1 MVNNRAL
8 GIVAV
13 LAVGAWL
20 TSASLYVV
28 TETQRAIKLRFGE
41 VVETNIQPG
50 LHFKWP
56 VLNSVRFFDARVQT
70 LESEESRFLTA
81 RRNALIVDSYVKWQV
96 VNPSLFY
103 QATRGSLERAES
115 IIEPR
120 VEESLRNAFGSREVS
135 NIISEDRNEMLRAP
149 QKRLN
154 EQLREELGVSIL
166 DIRLKRV
173 ELPQEVRQAVFERM
187 RTERYAEARQYRAQ
201 GKEQAERIRAR
212 ADRERQVK
220 LAEARE
226 KAETLR
232 GQGDAKAAQ
241 IYANAYQQNESFFN
255 FYRSLEAYRNS
266 FDQGDDMLV
275 LSPDSEFFRYFRSAD
290 GRDDSIDDPGA
301 VAAGSTQ

>member
-8 GIVAV
+8 GIVAL

-20 TSASLYVV
+20 ASASLYVV

-41 VVETNIQPG
+41 VVESDIQPG

-56 VLNSVRFFDARVQT
+56 VLNTVRYFDARVQT
-70 LESEESRFLTA
+70 LESTESRFLTA

-96 VNPSLFY
+96 VDPSLFY
-103 QATRGSLERAES
+103 QATRGDPARAENL
-115 IIEPR
+115 IAPR
-120 VEESLRNAFGSREVS
+120 VDESLRNAFGSREV
-135 NIISEDRNEMLRAP
+135 NKIISEDRNEMLQKP
-149 QKRLN
+149 QQTLD
-154 EQLREELGVSIL
+154 EELRDEVGVAIL

-201 GKEQAERIRAR
+201 GQEQAERIRAR

-232 GQGDAKAAQ
+232 GQGDAEAAH
-241 IYANAYQQNESFFN
+241 IYANAYQQDEDFFN

-266 FDQGDDMLV
+266 FDKGDDMLL

-290 GRDDSIDDPGA
+290 GNDDASQP
-301 VAAGSTQ
+301 